1 MSVRSFNDGEDSGT
15 VNITE
20 SVSNFVSAF
29 LLIISGMVL
38 LIQVFLTELVTG
50 LIAVF
55 KPM

>member
-38 LIQVFLTELVTG
+38 LIQVFFTELVTG
-50 LIAVF
+50 LIAAF
-55 KPM
+55 

>member
-1 MSVRSFNDGEDSGT
+1 MSVRSFNDGEDSAT

-50 LIAVF
+50 LIAA
-55 KPM
+55 KEPM